1 MNFAWDAETNRLAA
15 SCGKLTP
22 LRHEASVPSRRPEVW
37 RGADKKD
44 DPMRLPRRHFL
55 RIAAGAAALPA
66 LPRRLLA
73 QTYPTRPVRMIVP
86 FAPGGPVDV
95 CTRLVA
101 QRLSERLGSQFY
113 VENVP
118 GAGGNIGAGQAAK
131 ARPDGYTVLL
141 NTNNQVIN
149 PSLFAKVPYD
159 PFKDF
164 DAVTLMTSFAS
175 AFSVNPSVPA
185 GTVVELVALVKANPG
200 KYSFASAGLGTPS
213 HLLAEQFR
221 ASQGLDMVHVPY
233 GGSGPAILSTVAG
246 HTPIAFAGLSA
257 AAPQALDGKLRVLA
271 VMSNHRAEGFP
282 DAPTIAEAGYPG
294 MDGDGWIGMFI
305 PAGTPKDIISLLHG
319 EVARMMSVAAVKE
332 QLATLGLDPV
342 ANTPE
347 QFDAQLRLEV
357 DKWSRIIRAANIRPQ

>member
-1 MNFAWDAETNRLAA
+1 M
-15 SCGKLTP
+15 P
-22 LRHEASVPSRRPEVW
+22 
-37 RGADKKD
+37 
-44 DPMRLPRRHFL
+44 LPRRHFL
-55 RIAAGAAALPA
+55 RLAAGVAAVPA
-66 LPRRLLA
+66 LPRPLLA
-73 QTYPTRPVRMIVP
+73 QAYPARPVRMIVP

-95 CTRLVA
+95 CTRMVA

-118 GAGGNIGAGQAAK
+118 GASGNIGAAQAAK
-131 ARPDGYTVLL
+131 ARPDGHTILL
-141 NTNNQVIN
+141 NTNNHVIN
-149 PSLFAKVPYD
+149 PSLFARVPYD

-164 DAVTLMTSFAS
+164 DAVTLVVSFAS

-185 GTVVELVALVKANPG
+185 RTVSELVAQIRANPG

-221 ASQGLDMVHVPY
+221 ATLGLDMVHVPY
-233 GGSGPAILSTVAG
+233 GGSGPAVVAAVAG

-271 VMSNHRAEGFP
+271 VMSDHRAEGFP

-294 MDGDGWIGMFI
+294 MDGDGWIGMFV
-305 PAGTPKDIISLLHG
+305 PAGTLKDIIGLLQR
-319 EVARMMSVAAVKE
+319 EVAAAMTLSAARE
-332 QLATLGLDPV
+332 QMTTLGLDPV

-357 DKWSRIIRAANIRPQ
+357 EKWSRIIRAANLRTQ

>member
-1 MNFAWDAETNRLAA
+1 MA
-15 SCGKLTP
+15 
-22 LRHEASVPSRRPEVW
+22 
-37 RGADKKD
+37 
-44 DPMRLPRRHFL
+44 LPRRHFL
-55 RIAAGAAALPA
+55 RLATGVAALPA
-66 LPRRLLA
+66 LPRVLLA
-73 QTYPTRPVRMIVP
+73 QAYPARPVRMIVP

-95 CTRLVA
+95 CARMVA
-101 QRLSERLGSQFY
+101 QRLSERLGNQFY
-113 VENVP
+113 VENIP
-118 GAGGNIGAGQAAK
+118 GASGNIGAAQAAK
-131 ARPDGYTVLL
+131 ARPDGYTILV
-141 NTNNQVIN
+141 NVNNQVIN
-149 PSLFAKVPYD
+149 PSLFSKVPYD
-159 PFKDF
+159 PFRDF
-164 DAVTLMTSFAS
+164 DSVTLIVSFAS

-185 GTVVELVALVKANPG
+185 KSVRELADLVRANPG

-213 HLLAEQFR
+213 HLLGEQFR
-221 ASQGLDMVHVPY
+221 MAQGLDMVHVPY
-233 GGSGPAILSTVAG
+233 GGSGPAVVSAVAG

-294 MDGDGWIGMFI
+294 MDGDGWIGMFV

-319 EVARMMSVAAVKE
+319 EVAGMTSVAAVKE

-357 DKWSRIIRAANIRPQ
+357 DKWSKIIRAANIRPQ